1 MVLINTTKMI
11 KNILLIVVCVLM
23 VSCTSKQHKAEHL
36 VKDYVKTHLS
46 DPGSYEAVSF
56 GEVDTVFKRYSQTK
70 QWDSLMTAN
79 AIAKKRLDKIK
90 DTLNTLI
97 ITSKMAYMAALK
109 RQMQYEADTSTLSK
123 TIRSNELLFK
133 GPLKGWSITHT
144 YRAKNNKGAIILH
157 NTQFRLDSDLTAVV
171 NEQDLKQ

>member
-1 MVLINTTKMI
+1 MI
-11 KNILLIVVCVLM
+11 KNILLITACVLV
-23 VSCTSKQHKAEHL
+23 VSCTSKQHKAQRL
-36 VKDYVKTHLS
+36 VKDYVKTHLT
-46 DPGSYEAVSF
+46 DPGSYESVSF
-56 GEVDTVFKRYSQTK
+56 SEVDTVFKRYSQTK

-79 AIAKKRLDKIK
+79 AVAKQRLDKIK
-90 DTLNTLI
+90 DTLNNLI

-109 RQMQYEADTSTLSK
+109 RQLQYEADTSILSK

-133 GPLKGWSITHT
+133 GPVKGWSIVHT
-144 YRAKNNKGAIILH
+144 YRAKNDKGAVILH

>member
-1 MVLINTTKMI
+1 MI
-11 KNILLIVVCVLM
+11 KNILLIAACILM
-23 VSCTSKQHKAEHL
+23 ASCTSKQHKAEYL

-46 DPGSYEAVSF
+46 DPGSYEVVSF
-56 GEVDTVFKRYSQTK
+56 GEVDTIFKRYSQTK

-79 AIAKKRLDKIK
+79 KVAKQKVDRIK
-90 DTLNTLI
+90 DTLNNL
-97 ITSKMAYMAALK
+97 ITSSKMQYMAALK

-133 GPLKGWSITHT
+133 GPMKGWNITHI
-144 YRAKNNKGAIILH
+144 YRAKNDKGAMILH